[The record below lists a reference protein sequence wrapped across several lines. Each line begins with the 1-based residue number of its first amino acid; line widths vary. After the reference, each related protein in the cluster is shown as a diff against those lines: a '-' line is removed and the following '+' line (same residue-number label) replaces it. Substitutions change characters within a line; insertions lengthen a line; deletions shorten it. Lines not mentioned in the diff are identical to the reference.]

1 MTQTDYYVQRVLDAV
16 FNGIPFTVGTAYVGL
31 GVSDGSGGIVE
42 LTYSDYSR
50 KPVVWNPA
58 QGDGSINTAQQ
69 IVWTATSSWGT
80 VTQAFLSDSA
90 QGGNMLFTAS
100 IGNVTVGS
108 GSKVY
113 VDPGYLYV
121 T

>member
-1 MTQTDYYVQRVLDAV
+1 MAQTDYYVRRVLDAV
-16 FNGIPFTVGTAYVGL
+16 FNGVPFSVGTAYVGL

-50 KPVVWNPA
+50 KPVVWNTA
-58 QGDGSINTAQQ
+58 IDGSIDSAQQ

-80 VTQAFLSDSA
+80 VTQAFLSDAA
-90 QGGNMLFTAS
+90 QGGNMLFTTS

-108 GSKVY
+108 GSQVY
-113 VDPGYLYV
+113 VDPGDLYV